1 MDATSRA
8 GRPATGGATAV
19 GRGQPSGGG
28 TNRFTG
34 AVGAKSADGTGTVVH
49 GMQEPRSGMG
59 RPGTAGLRRRRS
71 VVRDR
76 FTVNER
82 RDEPN
87 DDRADERSAGR
98 SLGPRPVRA
107 TGRTKVLPR

>member
-1 MDATSRA
+1 MGATSRA
-8 GRPATGGATAV
+8 GRPAAGGTTRV

-76 FTVNER
+76 FTVNEMGR
-82 RDEPN
+82 ERN
-87 DDRADERSAGR
+87 DDRGDDRSAGR
-98 SLGPRPVRA
+98 S
-107 TGRTKVLPR
+107 